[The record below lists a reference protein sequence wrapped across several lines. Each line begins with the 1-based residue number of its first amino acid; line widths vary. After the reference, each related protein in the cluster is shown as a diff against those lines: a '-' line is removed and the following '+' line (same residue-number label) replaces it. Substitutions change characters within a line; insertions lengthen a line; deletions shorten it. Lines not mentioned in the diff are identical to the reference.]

1 MTKSEMIA
9 EIAKSHKD
17 TGDALQKCIQML
29 SDISDPD
36 ARVSALM
43 TLTISTTIG
52 DMMSR
57 LSVILCELFAEEDVK
72 DA

>member
-1 MTKSEMIA
+1 MTKAEMIV

-17 TGDALQKCIQML
+17 TGDALKKGARML
-29 SDISDPD
+29 SDMSDPD

-43 TLTISTTIG
+43 TLTISTTIC

-57 LSVILCELFAEEDVK
+57 LSMILCELLAEEDVK